1 MEKKALPMKE
11 IKKNLQNL
19 DLLMPGET
27 NALISPF
34 GKHLTN
40 YLDDAL
46 LPEGF
51 IKAYQKAISDLQN
64 GTHSHPEKEIEG
76 ILIGHPKIIYS
87 ILEMSIP
94 EIVDAALPFDF
105 AKRIKDLRLKLKNA
119 S

>member
-1 MEKKALPMKE
+1 MKKEALPMKE

-34 GKHLTN
+34 GKHLAD
-40 YLDDAL
+40 YLANAL

-51 IKAYQKAISDLQN
+51 IKACQRAISDLQT
-64 GTHSHPEKEIEG
+64 GTQSHSGREIEG

-94 EIVDAALPFDF
+94 EIVDAATPFDF
-105 AKRIKDLRLKLKNA
+105 AKRVKDLRLELKNA